1 MTRPRDTEER
11 RRAYG
16 LGLDAET
23 RAAWLL
29 RLKLHA
35 ILARRFRCR
44 AGEIDLIA
52 RRGRTLVFVEVK
64 ARATE
69 AAAIDAVTARARAR
83 ILAAADLW
91 VAAHPFYAAFDRR
104 FDVVAVLPSG
114 WPRHR
119 PDAFRGD
126 EIDRPRARW

>member
-1 MTRPRDTEER
+1 MSPRDREDR

-23 RAAWLL
+23 RAAWVL
-29 RLKLHA
+29 RLKFHR

-69 AAAIDAVTARARAR
+69 EAAIEAVTARARAR

-91 VAAHPFYAAFDRR
+91 VAGHPHYAAFDRR
-104 FDVVAVLPSG
+104 FDVIAVLPNR

-119 PDAFRGD
+119 ADAFRGD
-126 EIDRPRARW
+126 DLDLPRGRR

>member
-1 MTRPRDTEER
+1 MRQPRDSDDR

-23 RAAWLL
+23 RVAWML
-29 RLKLHA
+29 RLKLYTV
-35 ILARRFRCR
+35 LAHRFRCR

-69 AAAIDAVTARARAR
+69 EAAIDAVTATARAR

-91 VAAHPFYAAFDRR
+91 VAAHPYYADFDRR
-104 FDVVAVLPSG
+104 FDVAAVLPGG

-119 PDAFRGD
+119 ADAFRGD
-126 EIDRPRARW
+126 EIDRPGRRW